1 MSRKQMLFLNELF
14 IMKNRLYPINSRIRR
29 HFMKKAETPSTGKL
43 YIVATPI
50 GNLEDITF
58 RAVRILKEV
67 DLIAAEDTRHT
78 MQLLNHFNIQTKLI
92 SYYREKERERA
103 GELIERLQSGVNI
116 ALVSDAG
123 TPGISDPGAILASM
137 AREAHITIVPIPGAS
152 ALTTVISGAGLDCS
166 SFLFLGFAPSK
177 SAQRRK
183 FLKSFANSEHPVILY
198 ESPHRIKA
206 FLSDALE
213 VLGDR
218 PAFWGRELTKVHE
231 DLQQGRLSE
240 LLARACSQINRG
252 ESVLIISPDKT
263 EHITGDTVEELLLWY
278 RDHSGLTLKDACR
291 RLASDLGLS
300 RSQIYRRAL
309 GMWQEADTGKPP
321 QDSSIMKKTR

>member
-1 MSRKQMLFLNELF
+1 MSRKQMLFFNELF
-14 IMKNRLYPINSRIRR
+14 IMKSRFQSINSRIRF
-29 HFMKKAETPSTGKL
+29 HFMKNVETPKTGTL
-43 YIVATPI
+43 YVVATPI

-78 MQLLNHFNIQTKLI
+78 MQLLNHFDIQTKLI

-103 GELIERLQSGVNI
+103 GELVERLQSGVNI

-123 TPGISDPGAILASM
+123 TPGISDPGTILVNM
-137 AREAHITIVPIPGAS
+137 AREADITIVPVPGAS
-152 ALTTVISGAGLDCS
+152 ALTTAISGAGLDCG

-177 SAQRRK
+177 SVQRRK
-183 FLKSFANSEHPVILY
+183 FLSSFAGSKYPVILY
-198 ESPHRIKA
+198 ESPHRIRA
-206 FLSDALE
+206 FLTDALE

-231 DLQQGRLSE
+231 DLRKGKLSE
-240 LLARACSQINRG
+240 LLARACGQINRG
-252 ESVLIISPDKT
+252 ESVLIISADKA

-278 RDHSGLTLKDACR
+278 RDHSGLTLKDTCR

-300 RSQIYRRAL
+300 RSQVYQKAL
-309 GMWQEADTGKPP
+309 GMWQETDNDDTP
-321 QDSSIMKKTR
+321 QENPE